1 MVSRALSK
9 DVSKR
14 YQTMSDFAADLA
26 RIQRGCQT
34 GRAPPKP
41 GWLSIRRLKARDKGN
56 PSLPFR
62 TPHKTQTKLHR
73 PVYLT
78 ALTTALA
85 AATFGVYS
93 LPLRAWRDTGPPQ
106 RIVPFSSFPGLKD
119 HASFSPDGSQV
130 VFAWTGGKIR
140 GGRHIYIQVIGSG
153 EPCVSPAHQKMI
165 GFPRGLPTAGTLLSC
180 VA

>member
-1 MVSRALSK
+1 MRAPILFSLGAVLYEMISGRPAFPGLNTAEIFASLLHAEPPGASEFALEAADEVDGVVSRALSK

-34 GRAPPKP
+34 GRARKP

-62 TPHKTQTKLHR
+62 TQHKTRTKLRR

-93 LPLRAWRDTGPPQ
+93 LPLRAWRDAGPPQ
-106 RIVPFSSFPGLKD
+106 RIVPS
-119 HASFSPDGSQV
+119 A
-130 VFAWTGGKIR
+130 
-140 GGRHIYIQVIGSG
+140 
-153 EPCVSPAHQKMI
+153 VSP
-165 GFPRGLPTAGTLLSC
+165 
-180 VA
+180 V